1 MRIVFSFCI
10 GCRSWS
16 LSPLPQRRRCR
27 PQCMRLRLLAAAQ
40 SHSFPPRWGRH
51 LTVPSAKEYRSRQR
65 EADCTRLRW
74 KARAFRAASCIASS
88 VAGSPE
94 SGAPFCRS
102 LSMPPFAF
110 CFQGQ
115 STTLYFLK
123 DMKSK
128 ILPPKIEKNS
138 KKLSRPEFGTALCTK
153 SVLIQRKCS
162 LLAAAA
168 LLRIGRGGVATERGI
183 PPFSTHRPL

>member
-1 MRIVFSFCI
+1 
-10 GCRSWS
+10 
-16 LSPLPQRRRCR
+16 
-27 PQCMRLRLLAAAQ
+27 MRLCLLAAAQ
-40 SHSFPPRWGRH
+40 SHSCLSRWGRH

-74 KARAFRAASCIASS
+74 KARAFRTASCIASS

-102 LSMPPFAF
+102 LSMPPFSF

-138 KKLSRPEFGTALCTK
+138 KKLSQKIEPPRIWDGSAREICTYSK
-153 SVLIQRKCS
+153 EMFCLGSSCFAAYRQRRSSDGKRYPAVFHTPS
-162 LLAAAA
+162 AVMSRL
-168 LLRIGRGGVATERGI
+168 
-183 PPFSTHRPL
+183 